1 MKNIR
6 LKKILKKM
14 FDEAVS
20 ISHPANLMSKYI
32 PDKQPSGKTVIIG
45 AGKASA
51 EMARAFEIAWKK
63 KGYNDLNG
71 IVITRYGHK
80 RKCENIK
87 IIEASHPTPDKA
99 GLEATSDIINLIKP
113 LKILSPN

>member
-1 MKNIR
+1 
-6 LKKILKKM
+6 M

-32 PDKQPSGKTVIIG
+32 SDKQPSGKTVIIG

-63 KGYNDLNG
+63 KGYKFIALKTG
-71 IVITRYGHK
+71 ELSKTCAWTRTQ
-80 RKCENIK
+80 RE
-87 IIEASHPTPDKA
+87 
-99 GLEATSDIINLIKP
+99 
-113 LKILSPN
+113 